1 MNGVMERLKVSQVI
15 AENTAQAVVRGQIT
29 VPDAKP
35 DVDKVLST
43 DKSIKVKK
51 VEIVKDKVI
60 VEGVLSLQV
69 IYVAFKPDQAVHHTF
84 GEVPFTAFVDVE
96 GAKPGMDY
104 FVKPAVEDVSLTRS
118 PDNPRKFDVVAVLS
132 IFAKVTD
139 VEEVDVMVKAPEGAE
154 AETEKFKVEHV
165 IGAGT
170 KQVIISEEFSVPDE
184 KPDVAEILKED
195 AEAVITGKRVVKN
208 KVIVDGE
215 VRLQVMYVAMK
226 PEQPVHDLHKT
237 LKFGDF
243 IEVKGAEP
251 DMNAQVHVVVEDV
264 EVQPVVDPKLAADV
278 VLKLTANV
286 TQTRQVD
293 VVTDIKGMEVTKKK
307 LKLDEVVGED
317 TTQVVLRDS
326 AEIPDPKPDV
336 AKVIET
342 KVDNVEITS
351 TSVIKDKV
359 LIKGAVEVQVIYV
372 SDKPDQAVHVLHR
385 RLNFRTFVNIPGAAP
400 GMDVDIKAMVEFADA
415 QPEVAHLN
423 IEVVLKLTAK
433 VTEMMQREVVVS
445 AEEKAPVC
453 KPGEV
458 INHTVKAGETLSSIA
473 ALYGTTVEKI
483 LELNP
488 QITNP
493 DVIDVGQVIKVPCEA
508 KG

>member
-1 MNGVMERLKVSQVI
+1 MNGVTERLRVNQVI
-15 AENTAQAVVRGQIT
+15 AENTAQAVVRGKIM

-35 DVDKVLST
+35 DVDKILST
-43 DKSIKVKK
+43 DKSVKVKK

-60 VEGVLSLQV
+60 VAGTLSVQV
-69 IYVAFKPDQAVHHTF
+69 VYVALKPDQAVHHMW
-84 GEVPFTAFVDVE
+84 GEIPFTAFVDVE
-96 GAKPGMDY
+96 GAEPGMEY
-104 FVKPAVEDVSLTRS
+104 YVKPTVEDLSISRS
-118 PDNPRKFDVVAVLS
+118 ADNPRKFDVVAVLS

-139 VEEVDVMVKAPEGAE
+139 VEEVDVMVEAPEGAE
-154 AETEKFKVEHV
+154 ATTEKFKVEHV
-165 IGAGT
+165 IGSGT
-170 KQVIISEEFSVPDE
+170 KQVVVSEEFDIPDE
-184 KPDVAEILKED
+184 KPDVEKILNVD
-195 AEAVITGKRVVKN
+195 AEATITGKRIVKN

-215 VRLQVMYVAMK
+215 VRLQVMYVALK

-237 LKFGDF
+237 LKFGDY
-243 IEVKGAEP
+243 IDVKGAEP
-251 DMNAQVHVVVEDV
+251 GMNARVRAVVESAEV
-264 EVQPVVDPKLAADV
+264 EPVEDPKLSADV
-278 VLKLTANV
+278 VLKLIANV

-293 VVTDIKGMEVTKKK
+293 VVVDIKDMETTKRK

-317 TTQVVLRDS
+317 TTQVILRDT

-342 KVDNVEITS
+342 KVDKVDITD

-385 RLNFRTFVNIPGAAP
+385 RLNFRTFIPIPGAAP
-400 GMDVDIKAMVEFADA
+400 GMDVDVKSMVEFVEAK
-415 QPEVAHLN
+415 PENTNLN
-423 IEVVLKLTAK
+423 IEVVLKLMAK

-445 AEEKAPVC
+445 AEGPPTC
-453 KPGEV
+453 KPGE
-458 INHTVKAGETLSSIA
+458 IISYTVKAGDTLSAIA
-473 ALYGTTVEKI
+473 GRYGTTVNKI

-488 QITNP
+488 GITNP